1 MVYSWNKDII
11 IIIDNYTY
19 SGFLIDVN
27 YSLLLSSYGLAQKQI
42 KQ

>member
-1 MVYSWNKDII
+1 MRELSLEFVLILFED
-11 IIIDNYTY
+11 

-27 YSLLLSSYGLAQKQI
+27 YSLLLSSYRMAQKQI